1 MLSRLQD
8 KIRQEIREFR
18 ASWHWL
24 AISLILGFIGA
35 TVFVH
40 YRLPLPWVLGAMA
53 TCTVATIAGV
63 RIWIPRWLQFPM
75 TLILGLLFG
84 TTIAPNIFGRVIE
97 WLPSVLSVFV
107 FVLATTAASMLYLT
121 RVMKTDFITAYFS
134 SSPGG
139 VIPMTAMGTHYGGEM
154 RVIAMVQSMRMIVT
168 VAVLPVAFALFAG
181 YHPTGSAGTGHT
193 MAELTVGDV
202 PILIA
207 LALCGWAFAKFARL
221 PAPDLLGPLLAMGLF
236 HSTGVYGAP
245 IPDPL
250 VAFAQLTTGARLS
263 SGFYRLS
270 LRTFG
275 KQLLHATTVALIMLA
290 MGAAFALGLG
300 PFSPFPMTALML
312 AYAPGGIAEMSL
324 IAYGLGIEVVF
335 VITHQLIRFF
345 FVVGLVPLAVWV
357 FKMKP
362 KGE

>member
-1 MLSRLQD
+1 MLSSFPD
-8 KIRQEIREFR
+8 KIRNEIREFR
-18 ASWHWL
+18 ASWRWL
-24 AISLILGFIGA
+24 VLSLILGFVGA
-35 TVFVH
+35 SIFVY

-53 TCTVATIAGV
+53 ACTIATIAGV
-63 RIWIPRWLQFPM
+63 RIWIPNWLQFPM

-84 TTIAPNIFGRVIE
+84 TTIAPNIFGRVLE
-97 WLPSVLSVFV
+97 WLPSVLSIFV
-107 FVLATTAASMLYLT
+107 FVLVTTGASMLYLT

-154 RVIAMVQSMRMIVT
+154 RVIALVQSMRMIVT

-193 MAELTVGDV
+193 MAELSALDV

-207 LALCGWAFAKFARL
+207 LAIGGWAGAKLARF
-221 PAPDLLGPLLAMGLF
+221 PAPDLLGPLLVMGLL
-236 HSTGVYGAP
+236 HSSGVYGAP

-250 VAFAQLTTGARLS
+250 VALAQLTSGARLA
-263 SGFYRLS
+263 SGFYRLN

-275 KQLLHATTVALIMLA
+275 MQLLHATTVALIMLA
-290 MGAAFALGLG
+290 MGALFALALK
-300 PFSPFPMTALML
+300 PFSPLPMTALML
-312 AYAPGGIAEMSL
+312 SYAPGGIAEMSL
-324 IAYGLGIEVVF
+324 IAFGLGIEVVF

-345 FVVGLVPLAVWV
+345 FVVGLVPLAVWA

-362 KGE
+362 KPD